1 MVSFLAR
8 ATNCCKFPANL
19 QDAGLASNAGL
30 EAAFDTQEA
39 VVWGDLAEIKATVT
53 ALSEQVGPVIA
64 SGQHSSGPTDAQG
77 VSTALANGS
86 SIKASIAK
94 WGGKWLNSVIAHIP
108 RAALANPAVTIAMA
122 DAYGTP
128 IDLTLTPT
136 SPSQAAAVNALTAS
150 GLAATSLPGPLVKM
164 SVRGVSL

>member
-1 MVSFLAR
+1 M
-8 ATNCCKFPANL
+8 
-19 QDAGLASNAGL
+19 
-30 EAAFDTQEA
+30 
-39 VVWGDLAEIKATVT
+39 VWGDLAEIKATVT

-108 RAALANPAVTIAMA
+108 RAALANPVVTIAMA

-150 GLAATSLPGPLVKM
+150 GLAATSLPGPLAPPLGNRRLDGGTVGK
-164 SVRGVSL
+164 SSRNSLSISGARAVLT